1 MKKMFFLLRE
11 ASMKARILAIV
22 ALVLGVA
29 FIVSLAAGFSSAM
42 KGPITEIPLIS
53 MMVSEED
60 QREIDEM
67 FLEARLELERIRLT
81 SSPEEI
87 EKYEEKYG
95 VTMEELDEMLK
106 TSSLDSLFKIL
117 ELSVEEALKEELE
130 NVEDYE
136 EVMSDSEE
144 MVAALESGVKT
155 MKTIGIIFIILLA
168 LSLLFLKKWLLNLIY
183 LFTIPLSLVLLG
195 VKSLVI
201 GTIIV
206 VAYNVLTSMVN
217 KEYKA
222 YKKANK

>member
-1 MKKMFFLLRE
+1 MKKMFFLLRN

-29 FIVSLAAGFSSAM
+29 FIISLATGFSSAM
-42 KGPITEIPLIS
+42 KGPITEIPMFS
-53 MMVSEED
+53 MMMSAED
-60 QREIDEM
+60 LRDIDKTFM
-67 FLEARLELERIRLT
+67 EARLELERIRLT
-81 SSPEEI
+81 TPPEKLEEF
-87 EKYEEKYG
+87 EKEYG
-95 VTMEELDEMLK
+95 VSLEELEEMLE
-106 TSSLDSLFKIL
+106 THSLDSLLKIMEISL
-117 ELSVEEALKEELE
+117 EVSLQEELG
-130 NVEDYE
+130 NIEDYE
-136 EVMSDSEE
+136 NVMSEGEE
-144 MVAALESGVKT
+144 AVAAIESVVNGVK
-155 MKTIGIIFIILLA
+155 IAGIIFMILLA